1 MQIIIP
7 FIWYKNTIVIFSY
20 VFYCFNNSL
29 CIALLLDVIVEGQLI
44 YFFAHFVINFINLKF
59 KLKFSKIKKLAHRIA
74 WHFIKFLDA

>member
-7 FIWYKNTIVIFSY
+7 FIWYNNTIVIFSY

-44 YFFAHFVINFINLKF
+44 YFFARFVINFYKF
-59 KLKFSKIKKLAHRIA
+59 KIEIKI
-74 WHFIKFLDA
+74 